1 MSVYVL
7 VAGTIAGLRDEIKMS
22 TKALIEAKT
31 STVSVSSGCELFV
44 RFITLT
50 SKLEEKVRAK
60 TVIDCTYTCDLDGMI
75 IILLYQNMIIG
86 KTSEIGLFSSMCE
99 WCVCEADC
107 FLTIEFSTCTSYVSC
122 VCVKE
127 ILEVIQTPYII

>member
-1 MSVYVL
+1 MYVYIHVL

-60 TVIDCTYTCDLDGMI
+60 TVIDCTYTCDLDGVILI
-75 IILLYQNMIIG
+75 IIVPEHDYREN
-86 KTSEIGLFSSMCE
+86 E
-99 WCVCEADC
+99 
-107 FLTIEFSTCTSYVSC
+107 
-122 VCVKE
+122 
-127 ILEVIQTPYII
+127 